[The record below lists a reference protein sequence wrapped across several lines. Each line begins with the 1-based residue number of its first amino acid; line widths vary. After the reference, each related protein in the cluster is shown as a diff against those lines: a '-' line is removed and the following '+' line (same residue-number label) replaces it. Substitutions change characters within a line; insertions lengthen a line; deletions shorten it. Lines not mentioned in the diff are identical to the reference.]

1 MGRLAWVED
10 DAQIRKLVQAALRA
24 LSHELHF
31 ATNGREGLALVERVR
46 PDVLFTDVSMPEMDG
61 LQMVDALRRKPEFAS
76 LRVVFV
82 TASVNREQIERYT
95 ARAAPSRPPGSP
107 SFIAKPFSPAEL
119 RAHIERLVPA

>member
-1 MGRLAWVED
+1 VGTLAWVED

-24 LSHELHF
+24 LPHELHF
-31 ATNGREGLALVERVR
+31 ATNGREGLELVERVR

-61 LQMVDALRRKPEFAS
+61 LQMVDALRRNPEFAT
-76 LRVVFV
+76 LRIVFV
-82 TASVNREQIERYT
+82 TASVQREQIERYT
-95 ARAAPSRPPGSP
+95 ARVAGSRPHNAP

>member
-1 MGRLAWVED
+1 MGKLAWVED

-24 LSHELHF
+24 SRHELHF

-61 LQMVDALRRKPEFAS
+61 LQMVDTLRKNPEFAA

-82 TASVNREQIERYT
+82 TASMQREQIERYT
-95 ARAAPSRPPGSP
+95 ARGAAAY
-107 SFIAKPFSPAEL
+107 IAKPFSPAEL